1 MYSEHCQTFEMECF
15 AKRIMP
21 ERRRTTINFLGQGE
35 RGEAVKLVHLDKY
48 VVKNARKKRPHR
60 KTF

>member
-1 MYSEHCQTFEMECF
+1 MECF

-21 ERRRTTINFLGQGE
+21 ERRCTTINFLGQGE